1 MENTTLH
8 LPELYLELIDELLN
22 TKDYPCTSEF
32 IRIAIRKLLKK
43 DLVLLS
49 NPIIEQNSQKIQ
61 IFVGMHNLTNNRR
74 LNNQVSVKKNPE
86 SEKIARKDTI
96 PQELRED

>member
-8 LPELYLELIDELLN
+8 LPELYLELIGELLN

-49 NPIIEQNSQKIQ
+49 NTISEQTSQKLQQFLKMQHAINKSGLESPVL
-61 IFVGMHNLTNNRR
+61 F
-74 LNNQVSVKKNPE
+74 KK
-86 SEKIARKDTI
+86 SK
-96 PQELRED
+96 